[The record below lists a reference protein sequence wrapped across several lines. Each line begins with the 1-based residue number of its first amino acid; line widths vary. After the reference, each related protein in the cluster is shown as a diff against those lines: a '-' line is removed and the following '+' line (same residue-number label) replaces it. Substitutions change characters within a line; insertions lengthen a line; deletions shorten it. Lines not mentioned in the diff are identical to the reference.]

1 VSTPRWRTRFAPAPT
16 GWLHL
21 GHVLN
26 AITVWGMA
34 RAYGGSVLLRIE
46 DHDRRRCKPDYE
58 AGIRE
63 DLAWLGFT
71 PDDEAPR
78 QSTRGDRYAELL
90 SALESRDLVYA
101 CSCSRREIAGG
112 AGERHL
118 ELVYPGTCRTRHLDS
133 DTTAARRVRLVEAAQ
148 SFADVRGGSMTQ
160 TPALQCG
167 DLLVRDRDAQW
178 TYQFAVTVDD
188 MDQGIDLVIRGEDL
202 LTSTGRQLQLAQ
214 LLGRP
219 QPARFLHHGLIRH
232 DDGEKLSKSRGD
244 TGVRELR
251 NAGATAAEVIGA
263 AAYAGGLI
271 GRAVPVLAGDVGALF
286 AGGASFDHLP
296 SGQNLSP
303 VGKVPTAWPHPHGRL

>member
-1 VSTPRWRTRFAPAPT
+1 MIAPAQMHTPRWRTRFAPAPT
-16 GWLHL
+16 GRLHL

-26 AITVWGMA
+26 AITVWGVA
-34 RAYGGSVLLRIE
+34 RAFGGSVLLRIE

-58 AGIRE
+58 ASIRE

-90 SALESRDLVYA
+90 GDLESREFVYP
-101 CSCSRREIAGG
+101 CSCSRREISGG
-112 AGERHL
+112 AGERHA
-118 ELVYPGTCRTRHLDS
+118 ELVYPGSCRNRHLDS
-133 DTTAARRVRLVEAAQ
+133 DTTAARRVRLPEETQ
-148 SFADVRGGSMTQ
+148 SFHDLRVGAMAQ

-167 DLLVRDRDAQW
+167 DLLVRDRDGQW

-244 TGVRELR
+244 TGVRER
-251 NAGATAAEVIGA
+251 RDAGATAAEVIGEA
-263 AAYAGGLI
+263 ALAGGLI
-271 GRAVPVLAGDVGALF
+271 SRAAPVSARDVGAIF
-286 AGGASFDHLP
+286 AEDVEAFGTSGAFDALGGSRP
-296 SGQNLSP
+296 
-303 VGKVPTAWPHPHGRL
+303 